1 LVTYFIALS
10 LNKENLLWN
19 GPGSRTFYRIYT
31 TDRVEPDQLSIP
43 FDKLP
48 CSPPS
53 STTESPILE
62 PMSSLNTMSKDGL
75 FNRGVFPPRKQVQRG
90 GLDMAQALNQTS
102 LVGNTFAYNMSCPEC
117 DDPDRFR
124 DVYFLLSND
133 YGQLLKDFQASI
145 GLRSALTGQ
154 VCRSYGFHSMD
165 QVPMPSYAGLR
176 LVEFYVRIHHMFSRI
191 LNFLFAMVFSR
202 KENSIFKKNDVY
214 IGILE
219 SILILK

>member
-1 LVTYFIALS
+1 MNSLS
-10 LNKENLLWN
+10 DFELI
-19 GPGSRTFYRIYT
+19 GMGDDDDDDDDDDDFPQTPQT
-31 TDRVEPDQLSIP
+31 P
-43 FDKLP
+43 
-48 CSPPS
+48 PPS

-90 GLDMAQALNQTS
+90 VLDMAAALNQTS

-117 DDPDRFR
+117 DDDCFR

-133 YGQLLKDFQASI
+133 YVQLLKDFQASI

-176 LVEFYVRIHHMFSRI
+176 LVEFYVCTHHMFSRI
-191 LNFLFAMVFSR
+191 LIFLFGIGFSR
-202 KENSIFKKNDVY
+202 KENGIFENFF
-214 IGILE
+214 G
-219 SILILK
+219 